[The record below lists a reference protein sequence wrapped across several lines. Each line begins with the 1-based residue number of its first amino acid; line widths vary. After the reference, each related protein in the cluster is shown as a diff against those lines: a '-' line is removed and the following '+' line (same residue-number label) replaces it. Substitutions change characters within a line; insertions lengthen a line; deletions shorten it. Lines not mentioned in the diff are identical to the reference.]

1 MKMTTAKIPNR
12 AELEAFA
19 KTLAGLLA
27 AAKGG
32 VEKLEALAE
41 TLTNEIAQEEETL
54 DATNR
59 AAVEQLAAKK
69 TQLALLQKQIERE
82 ADKAD
87 AKYLA
92 LRQHLT
98 NFREVWCQALQQE
111 YRDAIER
118 VAELDQIAP
127 EQQGQAEVMSK
138 RWVIYEAAGWIK
150 KRDALCPP
158 IRKPIGKLLLRVVRA
173 FGRVCVALLREG
185 WKQLRGRIGVKK

>member
-118 VAELDQIAP
+118 VADTLQPLYQDRGHAKQAASQTQLVQYVYAGELRQDGVGDPAWDQIP
-127 EQQGQAEVMSK
+127 IAERVLKKIESLLAGSSPFPTSYAERK
-138 RWVIYEAAGWIK
+138 KAA
-150 KRDALCPP
+150 
-158 IRKPIGKLLLRVVRA
+158 
-173 FGRVCVALLREG
+173 
-185 WKQLRGRIGVKK
+185 